1 MLSPVQN
8 YKLYSLR
15 NNYMWIINNRKFFYA
30 LSGVLL
36 GLSIISVAM
45 WGIKFGVDFTGG
57 SVLEVEYG
65 AGARPEKAAVEA
77 VVAEQNIDLGDYS
90 IRETG
95 DMGFTLRSKTIES
108 AQKDVIVEALS
119 SLGAVQEKK
128 FNTIGPTLGNE
139 LKNKALFSFVVVVIL
154 ITMFIA
160 YVFRHV
166 SKPVSSWKY
175 GWVAIAT
182 LIHDL
187 LIPIGIFSALG
198 HFGGVEVDTLFVV
211 AILVILGYS
220 INDTIIVFDRIREN
234 LLKYEDK
241 AREANFDTIVG
252 DSLMQTVA
260 RSTNTSFTTL
270 ISLIAI
276 YFLGG
281 DATKYF
287 ALALIFG
294 IAAGTYSSIFFASP
308 MLVSLKKLQDKKKEA

>member
-1 MLSPVQN
+1 
-8 YKLYSLR
+8 
-15 NNYMWIINNRKFFYA
+15 MWIIKNRKFFYV

-36 GLSIISVAM
+36 GLSLLSVAM
-45 WGIKFGVDFTGG
+45 WGVKFGVDFTGG
-57 SVLEVEYG
+57 SVLEVEYS

-108 AQKDVIVEALS
+108 AQKDAIVEALS

-139 LKNKALFSFVVVVIL
+139 LKNKALFSFIVVVVL
-154 ITMFIA
+154 ITLFIA

-175 GWVAIAT
+175 GLVAIAT
-182 LIHDL
+182 LVHDL
-187 LIPIGIFSALG
+187 LIPIGVFSALG
-198 HFGGVEVDTLFVV
+198 HFGGVEVDTLFIV

-234 LLKYEDK
+234 LLKVEDK
-241 AREANFDTIVG
+241 DRNAQFETVVGESLQQTI
-252 DSLMQTVA
+252 A

-308 MLVSLKKLQDKKKEA
+308 MLVSLKKRQDKKVTVQN

>member
-1 MLSPVQN
+1 
-8 YKLYSLR
+8 
-15 NNYMWIINNRKFFYA
+15 MWIINKRKIFYVI
-30 LSGVLL
+30 SGLLL
-36 GLSIISVAM
+36 GLSVVFVSM
-45 WGIKFGVDFTGG
+45 WGLKFGVDFTGG
-57 SVLEVEYG
+57 SVLEVAFSEN
-65 AGARPEKAAVEA
+65 RPAKSDIETIVAA
-77 VVAEQNIDLGDYS
+77 QNMDLGDYS

-95 DMGFTLRSKTIES
+95 ADGFTLRSKTITNTDKE
-108 AQKDVIVEALS
+108 AIVTALS
-119 SLGAVQEKK
+119 ALGSVQEKK
-128 FNTIGPTLGNE
+128 FNTIGPTLGTE
-139 LKNKALFSFVVVVIL
+139 LRQKAIFSFIVVIGL
-154 ITMFIA
+154 ITLFIA

-175 GWVAIAT
+175 GFVAIAT

-187 LIPIGIFSALG
+187 LIPVGVFSALG
-198 HFGGVEVDTLFVV
+198 HFYGVEVDTLFIV

-234 LLKYEDK
+234 LLKVEDK
-241 AREANFDTIVG
+241 DRNSQFEAVVGESLRQTI
-252 DSLMQTVA
+252 A

-294 IAAGTYSSIFFASP
+294 VTAGTYSSIFFASP
-308 MLVSLKKLQDKKKEA
+308 MLVSLKNRQDKQVASQN

>member
-1 MLSPVQN
+1 
-8 YKLYSLR
+8 
-15 NNYMWIINNRKFFYA
+15 MWIINNRKFFYA

-36 GLSIISVAM
+36 GFSIISVAM

-57 SVLEVEYG
+57 SVLEVEYN
-65 AGARPEKAAVEA
+65 AGVRPEKSAVEA
-77 VVAEQNIDLGDYS
+77 VVADQKIDLGDYS

-108 AQKDVIVEALS
+108 SQKDVIVEALS

-139 LKNKALFSFVVVVIL
+139 LKNKALFSFIVVVVL
-154 ITMFIA
+154 ITLFIA

-175 GWVAIAT
+175 GLVAIAT
-182 LIHDL
+182 LVHDL
-187 LIPIGIFSALG
+187 LIPIGVFSALG
-198 HFGGVEVDTLFVV
+198 HLGGVEVDTLFIV

-234 LLKYEDK
+234 LLKVEDK
-241 AREANFDTIVG
+241 DRNAQFETVVGESLQQTI
-252 DSLMQTVA
+252 A

>member
-1 MLSPVQN
+1 
-8 YKLYSLR
+8 
-15 NNYMWIINNRKFFYA
+15 MWIINKRKIFYA
-30 LSGVLL
+30 FSGILL
-36 GLSIISVAM
+36 GLSLISVIM
-45 WGIKFGVDFTGG
+45 WGVKFGVDFTGG
-57 SVLEVEYG
+57 SVLEVEFATG
-65 AGARPEKAAVEA
+65 TRPEKTAVEN
-77 VVAEQNIDLGDYS
+77 VVAAQNIELGDYS

-95 DMGFTLRSKTIES
+95 DRGFTLRSKTIEVS
-108 AQKDVIVEALS
+108 QKDTIVNALS
-119 SLGAVQEKK
+119 SLGSVQEKK

-139 LKNKALFSFVVVVIL
+139 LKNKAVFSLIVVIVL
-154 ITMFIA
+154 ITLFIA

-175 GWVAIAT
+175 GLVAIAT
-182 LIHDL
+182 LVHDL

-198 HFGGVEVDTLFVV
+198 HFGGIEVDTLFIV

-234 LLKYEDK
+234 LLRYENK
-241 AREANFDTIVG
+241 ERQANFDTIVG

-308 MLVSLKKLQDKKKEA
+308 MLVSLKKRQDKKIALQK